1 MNQGPCNEVRR
12 LLEQL
17 KPDGYGDSFDVEPW
31 PHYRERVRLL
41 LPNFPDSVLKQW
53 LYRHYSGAVS
63 DYGWLRLSQ
72 LTFRSKTWPTER
84 ILTDVGSWEGHGLIS
99 QHAERLRS
107 DPDRQQSWLGRRLI
121 EDGTWP
127 VPILVISNHE
137 RTCRPDGLRLATPF
151 HLMEGHRRMGYLHAL
166 VEDKRWTVAAEH
178 ELWLVQPDSA
188 AILDY
193 WPMND

>member
-17 KPDGYGDSFDVEPW
+17 RPDRHGDTDVEPW

-41 LPNFPDSVLKQW
+41 LPNFPDSALEQW
-53 LYRHYSGAVS
+53 LHRHYPHAVS
-63 DYGWLRLSQ
+63 DYGWLGLRR
-72 LTFRSKTWPTER
+72 LTFQPKKWPTER
-84 ILTDVGSWEGHGLIS
+84 VLTDVGSLQSDLIK
-99 QHAERLRS
+99 QYAERLRS
-107 DPDRQQSWLGRRLI
+107 DPDLQQKWLGRRLI

-137 RTCRPDGLRLATPF
+137 GISMPNGLRLATPF

-166 VEDKRWTVAAEH
+166 VEDKRWTPAAEH

-188 AILDY
+188 AILNY